1 MHGVCHLKERRKILI
16 HPRWSIRRR
25 VRLRSGIC
33 SRNLFILLLVFV
45 VCRIEEKEKEVE
57 ESQYPASQGAISFS
71 FRRLLI
77 SRGHQ
82 FLYYL
87 RNLSLPLS
95 LSPSL
100 SLPSILLF
108 LIFCP
113 GFSDVLLS
121 RIERASSD
129 CKLARI
135 SCEKVRSS
143 LLWRGSM
150 RAMQHHPSALL
161 HSLSNTVMR
170 AS

>member
-95 LSPSL
+95 L
-100 SLPSILLF
+100 
-108 LIFCP
+108 
-113 GFSDVLLS
+113 LLS
-121 RIERASSD
+121 PFLQSFSFSFSVLVFPTFFFLES
-129 CKLARI
+129 K
-135 SCEKVRSS
+135 E
-143 LLWRGSM
+143 
-150 RAMQHHPSALL
+150 HPRTA
-161 HSLSNTVMR
+161 N
-170 AS
+170 

>member
-33 SRNLFILLLVFV
+33 SCNLFILLLVFV
-45 VCRIEEKEKEVE
+45 VRRIEEKEKEV

-87 RNLSLPLS
+87 RNLSLSLS
-95 LSPSL
+95 LSL
-100 SLPSILLF
+100 
-108 LIFCP
+108 
-113 GFSDVLLS
+113 LLS
-121 RIERASSD
+121 PF
-129 CKLARI
+129 L
-135 SCEKVRSS
+135 RSFS
-143 LLWRGSM
+143 FSFSVLVFPTLFFLESKE
-150 RAMQHHPSALL
+150 HPRTA
-161 HSLSNTVMR
+161 N
-170 AS
+170 

>member
-33 SRNLFILLLVFV
+33 SCNLFILLLVFV
-45 VCRIEEKEKEVE
+45 VRRIEEKEKEV

-87 RNLSLPLS
+87 RNLSLSLS
-95 LSPSL
+95 LSFSL

-113 GFSDVLLS
+113 RFSDALLS

-135 SCEKVRSS
+135 SYKKVRSS

-150 RAMQHHPSALL
+150 RVMQHHPSALL

>member
-16 HPRWSIRRR
+16 YPRWSIRRR

-95 LSPSL
+95 LSFSLPSFNPSL
-100 SLPSILLF
+100 SHFLSWFFRRSSFSNRKSILGLQISQDLVREGSF
-108 LIFCP
+108 VPSLAW
-113 GFSDVLLS
+113 
-121 RIERASSD
+121 EHASH
-129 CKLARI
+129 AT
-135 SCEKVRSS
+135 SS
-143 LLWRGSM
+143 LGF
-150 RAMQHHPSALL
+150 AP
-161 HSLSNTVMR
+161 
-170 AS
+170 